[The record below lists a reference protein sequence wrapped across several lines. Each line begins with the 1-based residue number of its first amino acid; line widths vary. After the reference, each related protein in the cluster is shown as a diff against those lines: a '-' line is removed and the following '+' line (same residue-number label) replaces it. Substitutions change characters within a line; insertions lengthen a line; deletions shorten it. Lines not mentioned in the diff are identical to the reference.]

1 VSQNG
6 KLPLDITITEAVRTV
21 RRLMLY
27 LRDRNRERQGR
38 AMSSE
43 EKMLTLA
50 GELIDQHQPVYNE
63 RYLRRRRPTG

>member
-6 KLPLDITITEAVRTV
+6 KLPLDITTTEAVRTV